1 MNVMQHRKTTF
12 GIAKKLVLF
21 VGILAIVTYSTSFVF
36 IEYIHPTFFAN
47 YSRIWFEVLTFGL
60 GIIWSCILAALFS
73 GVLVKPLHK
82 LEEAVTYAAEGT
94 ISREF
99 EVPQSQDEIHAV
111 GEAFNDMLVNMRTIV
126 GGIEQNFSAT
136 ATTVEHLSTQATVST
151 ESAQG
156 ISLTIDHISQG
167 AEASANAVQ
176 SMAESMEEARETA
189 IHVNERV
196 VSANEQAENLI
207 LQLQSATKAIQQ
219 LTEGIQNMATRSD
232 ESLQRVQQLEHNAN
246 DVGKV
251 IQLVGT
257 IAEQTNLLA
266 LNASIEA
273 ARAGDHGKG
282 FAVVAEEVRTLADQS
297 AVAVKDTSQLIQVM
311 QEHVES
317 VGREI
322 RDQVTF
328 ANDEVGRVTE
338 TTHAVETVVSAI
350 YTIAE
355 TTKQVSTDMQ
365 QQLLSIEQTTRQ
377 SQDVAAIAE
386 ETSAGAQEVRGRAE
400 EQLYAMNAIEQSTH
414 ELQAQAQQLYEMI
427 KRFS

>member
-82 LEEAVTYAAEGT
+82 LEEAVTYAAEGN

>member
-322 RDQVTF
+322 RAQVTF

>member
-322 RDQVTF
+322 RAQVTF

-338 TTHAVETVVSAI
+338 TTRAVETVVSAI

>member
-1 MNVMQHRKTTF
+1 MQHRKTTF

-322 RDQVTF
+322 RAQVTF

-338 TTHAVETVVSAI
+338 TTRAVETVVSAI

>member
-126 GGIEQNFSAT
+126 GGIEQNFSTT
-136 ATTVEHLSTQATVST
+136 ATTVEHLSTQATIST

-273 ARAGDHGKG
+273 ARAGDHGRG

-322 RDQVTF
+322 RAQVTF

>member
-1 MNVMQHRKTTF
+1 MQHRKTTF

-189 IHVNERV
+189 LHVNERV

-322 RDQVTF
+322 RAQVTF

-338 TTHAVETVVSAI
+338 TTRAVETVVSAI